1 MKWYTA
7 VLNDGKRLAPP
18 FGNEFI
24 QMVATRI
31 KTITGSNKFDIQEIH
46 DYLLDVYNYVTFAG
60 IQLVVTEKN
69 IVLNNK
75 ILDLVNYK
83 HVGVTNKR
91 NHVVFAKTE
100 NGKLKLYDLT
110 AQKEIECNLDS
121 DATLSYSGTIYNKI
135 NGNIV
140 QLLFIETGTDIAIAS
155 KVICQTMDNAT
166 SFFDGV
172 AVQNMLGAHYVTLF
186 PKPNVSY
193 QIQIKEL
200 KNYTKILDAKY
211 DNQVLFVVAID
222 AKGKTD
228 QLVIRF
234 DDHFETYDNRKHEN
248 ITFTGINFVVLDS
261 GVCVS
266 INPSEQVELF
276 SHAINSQSM
285 KVVDDPI
292 ISNDMK
298 LYKDGTKVLFATD
311 SKIYSM
317 KLK

>member
-1 MKWYTA
+1 M
-7 VLNDGKRLAPP
+7 
-18 FGNEFI
+18 
-24 QMVATRI
+24 
-31 KTITGSNKFDIQEIH
+31 
-46 DYLLDVYNYVTFAG
+46 
-60 IQLVVTEKN
+60 
-69 IVLNNK
+69 
-75 ILDLVNYK
+75 VNYK

-100 NGKLKLYDLT
+100 KGKLKLYDLT

-121 DATLSYSGTIYNKI
+121 DATLSYNGTIYNKI

-140 QLLFIETGTDIAIAS
+140 QLLFIETGNDIAIAS

-172 AVQNMLGAHYVTLF
+172 AMQNMLGSHYVTLF

-193 QIQIKEL
+193 QTQIKEL

-234 DDHFETYDNRKHEN
+234 DDQFETYDIRKHEN

-311 SKIYSM
+311 SKIYSI